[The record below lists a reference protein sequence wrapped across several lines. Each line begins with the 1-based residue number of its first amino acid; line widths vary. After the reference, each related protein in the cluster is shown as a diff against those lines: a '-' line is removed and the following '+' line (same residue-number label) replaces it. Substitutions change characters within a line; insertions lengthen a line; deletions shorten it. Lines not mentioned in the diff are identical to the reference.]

1 MAAKD
6 SFHYEVTKPPQDQR
20 GDKLTTIKCHG
31 SLTSENTSDFKVM
44 VKSLIAR
51 GGRIVID
58 LGDLIYIDSAGLGAL
73 VGLKVS
79 AMNQGHCQL
88 EFVKLTPRTLELLRI
103 TRLTRILSS

>member
-1 MAAKD
+1 MAPLD
-6 SFHYEVTKPPQDQR
+6 SFRYEVEKSGEDQH
-20 GDKLTTIKCHG
+20 GNKITTIKCHG
-31 SLTSENTSDFKVM
+31 RLMSENTSDLKAL

-88 EFVKLTPRTLELLRI
+88 EFVKMTPRILELLRI
-103 TRLTRILSS
+103 TRLTRIFSS